1 MRDEAPWNPSVEFHC
16 QRVGVGFED
25 LEGINGPQGDVTDD
39 QEGDVLPA
47 WFVGFLERVTGRTPQ
62 TVQFEDRLNGGLEED
77 GDTGRQDHDS
87 QRRVGSM
94 ESTDGAEDGERVNTD
109 EGDEEEDLVETVV
122 EELVESEDP
131 HGERCTT
138 DGDEGQGVENQLVD
152 VHQENCEQTRFGRS
166 GGKGEENDHVDN
178 REYEKKH
185 TEEQASVDARAVN
198 AHAL

>member
-1 MRDEAPWNPSVEFHC
+1 MISVEYGQWNWDVRDEAPGNSSVEFHR

-47 WFVGFLERVTGRTPQ
+47 WFVGFLERVAGRTPQ
-62 TVQFEDRLNGGLEED
+62 SVQYEDRLNGGLEED
-77 GDTGRQDHDS
+77 DDTCRQDHDS

-138 DGDEGQGVENQLVD
+138 DGDEGQRVENQLVG
-152 VHQENCEQTRFGRS
+152 VHQEGGHLAGFHGS
-166 GGKGEENDHVDN
+166 GGEG
-178 REYEKKH
+178 
-185 TEEQASVDARAVN
+185 
-198 AHAL
+198 